1 MENGLKIADYEA
13 DWVHLGESGKVNPEK
28 WKQWQTQLLSE
39 VLKDQ
44 DRRRSENRGGT
55 VDFTETEY
63 RHYLYEIIQTIEEVP
78 SIHYNDLIKQYLDNA
93 FRYGPVQP
101 LWERPRVSDIQIF
114 IPYDDR
120 HEQIISYVENRK
132 RKIFKDQRF
141 RSFEQATDW
150 INHHLSRINLR
161 YDPAKIYL
169 DGTFPNFER
178 IHIISGTSGYST
190 FDPIQRTYTF
200 VRCLI
205 ISIRRFLHPFSW
217 HELTDEN
224 EGKHTIPLVDQS
236 SLMARVD
243 LKKIKR
249 LPVYTSFSGK
259 GAVADQATM
268 DYLEISQK
276 LEKNLMYSG
285 GTGTGKT
292 TIANANLAAI
302 PPGTLLLILEESPE
316 MQPQIEGHVIRLYE
330 RPGVFG
336 LEDGLKSALRMY
348 PDIVFLSE
356 IRDKI
361 AYVYVQTI
369 SSGHDG
375 SSSTIHASSCK
386 AVKNRIADLAASHPS
401 RPDRDQILKI
411 LHERL
416 HVIIHLNA
424 ELEDRFMDEVCEMIP
439 ETGELHTVSRFVKQG
454 VDRFTKKP
462 VGYFE
467 FMGPTDR
474 FVEEMMNNGIEI
486 PKSWKWEKK

>member
-1 MENGLKIADYEA
+1 MAELKAWGDEA
-13 DWVHLGESGKVNPEK
+13 DWKRLEDSGQVDTQK
-28 WKQWQTQLLSE
+28 WKTWQARLLNE

-44 DRRRSENRGGT
+44 DKRKSENRGGT
-55 VDFTETEY
+55 VDFTEAEY
-63 RHYLYEIIQTIEEVP
+63 RHYLYEIIQTIEEIP
-78 SIHYNDLIKQYLDNA
+78 SIHYNDLVKQYLDNA

-101 LWERPRVSDIQIF
+101 LWEKPRVSDIQIF

-120 HEQIISYVENRK
+120 HKQIIAYVENRV
-132 RKIFKDQRF
+132 RKTYTDQQF

-190 FDPIQRTYTF
+190 FDPIQRSYTF
-200 VRCLI
+200 VRCMI
-205 ISIRRFLHPFSW
+205 ISIRRFLHPFSRL
-217 HELTDEN
+217 ELTDPN
-224 EGKHTIPLVDQS
+224 AGQLTIPQIDPNR
-236 SLMARVD
+236 LMTRVD
-243 LKKIKR
+243 LKKLKR
-249 LPVYTSFSGK
+249 QPVYTPFSGG
-259 GAVADQATM
+259 GAVADEATM
-268 DYLEISQK
+268 EYLRICQE
-276 LEKNLMYSG
+276 LRKNLMYAG

-292 TIANANLAAI
+292 TVANANQAAI
-302 PPGTLLLILEESPE
+302 PKGTMLLILEESPE

-330 RPGVFG
+330 RPGVFS

-348 PDIVFLSE
+348 PDIIFMSE
-356 IRDKI
+356 IRDRI
-361 AYVYVQTI
+361 GYVYCQTI
-369 SSGHDG
+369 QSGHDG

-386 AVKNRIADLAASHPS
+386 AVKHRIADLAASHPS
-401 RPDRDQILKI
+401 NPDRDHILKI

-424 ELEDRFMDEVCEMIP
+424 ELDDRFMDEVCEMIP

-454 VDRFTKKP
+454 IDRITKKP

-467 FMGPTDR
+467 FLGPTDR
-474 FVEEMMNNGIEI
+474 FIEEMMNNGIEI
-486 PKSWKWEKK
+486 PKSWMWSRK